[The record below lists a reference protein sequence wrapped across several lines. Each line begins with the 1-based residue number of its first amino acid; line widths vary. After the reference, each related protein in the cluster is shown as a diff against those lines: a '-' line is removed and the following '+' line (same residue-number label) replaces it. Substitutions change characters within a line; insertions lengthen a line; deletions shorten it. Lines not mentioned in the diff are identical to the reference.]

1 MALGVSYFVKM
12 ALQNTISW
20 TSLAIILK
28 DLAPTLDEAI
38 AIIGILLNELES
50 LQSSLDKKDKVL
62 EEYQNKFLL
71 EKA

>member
-28 DLAPTLDEAI
+28 DLAPTIDEARDVI
-38 AIIGILLNELES
+38 SILLNELES